1 VFPLHLFID
10 DNSSTMKKIAFV
22 LTTGILLSAC
32 SSEQKKENSDSIGVE
47 TADTVVN
54 PNQLL
59 TMEIDGMVCQMGCGG
74 SIRKGLKGTKGV
86 ASVEFDFEE
95 ERATNT
101 AKIAYDKSIVS
112 SEELIKVVSNL
123 NDGQFLVGTVSFEDV
138 TIPAKAASSSSS
150 KTTEQ
155 PKVEVS
161 SSYVKLPN
169 LFDLFSGLLR

>member
-1 VFPLHLFID
+1 
-10 DNSSTMKKIAFV
+10 MKKIVFV

-32 SSEQKKENSDSIGVE
+32 SSEQEKVNTE
-47 TADTVVN
+47 TIEAKTTDVVVN

-74 SIRKGLKGTKGV
+74 SIRKEMLKTEAV
-86 ASVEFDFEE
+86 ESCEFDFEE
-95 ERATNT
+95 ERKTNV

-112 SEELIKVVSNL
+112 SEELITVVSKL
-123 NDGQFLVGTVSFEDV
+123 NEGQFLVGTVSFEDM
-138 TIPAKAASSSSS
+138 TIPSKATNSSTS
-150 KTTEQ
+150 KSTEQ

>member
-1 VFPLHLFID
+1 
-10 DNSSTMKKIAFV
+10 MKKIVFV

-32 SSEQKKENSDSIGVE
+32 SSEQEKVNTE
-47 TADTVVN
+47 TIEAKTTDVVVN

-59 TMEIDGMVCQMGCGG
+59 AMEIDGMVCQMGCGG
-74 SIRKGLKGTKGV
+74 AIRKGLKDTKGV

-95 ERATNT
+95 ERKTNV

-112 SEELIKVVSNL
+112 SEELITVVSKL
-123 NDGQFLVGTVSFEDV
+123 NEGQFLVGTVSFEDM
-138 TIPAKAASSSSS
+138 TIPSKATNSSTS
-150 KTTEQ
+150 KSTEQ